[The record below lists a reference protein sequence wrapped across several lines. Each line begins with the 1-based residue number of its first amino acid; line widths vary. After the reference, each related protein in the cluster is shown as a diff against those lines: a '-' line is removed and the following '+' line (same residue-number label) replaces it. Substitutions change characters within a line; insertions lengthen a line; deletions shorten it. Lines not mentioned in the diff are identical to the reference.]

1 MAKWFF
7 ANFRNSDIA
16 IIIDPNEEESYVCAS
31 LAEEFEDLFEVK
43 IDENGDFY
51 MNFDLFSPDDQAKI
65 EKDLTIYDDD
75 DCQYDLCLGQDFL
88 ESNQVFDFN
97 DDQLLIENFDGY
109 EPLTINLFDYQF

>member
-7 ANFRNSDIA
+7 ANFKNSDIA
-16 IIIDPNEEESYVCAS
+16 ITIDPNEEESYVCAS

-51 MNFDLFSPDDQAKI
+51 MNFDLFNPDDQVKI

-88 ESNQVFDFN
+88 ESNQVFDFT

-109 EPLTINLFDYQF
+109 EPLAINLFDY